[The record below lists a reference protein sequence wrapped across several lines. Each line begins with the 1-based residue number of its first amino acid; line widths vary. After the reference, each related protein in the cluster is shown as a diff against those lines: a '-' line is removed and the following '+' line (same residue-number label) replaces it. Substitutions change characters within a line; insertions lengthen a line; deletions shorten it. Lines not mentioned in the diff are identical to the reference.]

1 MANQQKQVF
10 INLYKLIAIILKLVM
25 HVPIVAT
32 SIASFTKNWCMVLV
46 DASMD
51 AIFYQMLK

>member
-10 INLYKLIAIILKLVM
+10 INLYKLIAII
-25 HVPIVAT
+25 VAT
-32 SIASFTKNWCMVLV
+32 SVASFTKNWCMVLV

-51 AIFYQMLK
+51 AIFY

>member
-32 SIASFTKNWCMVLV
+32 SIASFTKNWCMVLA

-51 AIFYQMLK
+51 AIFY